1 MADPVNSETQA
12 IADLQ
17 QSVSDIGVAI
27 NAEVIALQ
35 AAINSQG
42 VNNSPAIEASVK
54 NLKDMAATLANSLA
68 KPAPPVAPGL
78 PTVTGILPTS
88 GPAAG
93 GTSVVLTGTGFTGAT
108 GVSFS
113 GIPASSFSVAS
124 DTTINAVAPAAV
136 VGASLPVVVTTPAG
150 ASAVGPTWSYV

>member
-1 MADPVNSETQA
+1 MADLVNPEAQA

-17 QSVSDIGVAI
+17 AAVSDIGVAI

-35 AAINSQG
+35 AAMNTQG

-68 KPAPPVAPGL
+68 TPAAPPAAAL
-78 PTVTGILPTS
+78 PVVTSLSPTS

-93 GTSVVLTGTGFTGAT
+93 GTSVTLTGTGFTGAT

-113 GIPASSFSVAS
+113 GIPAASFSVTN
-124 DTTINAVAPAAV
+124 DTTIVATTPAAV
-136 VGASLPVVVTTPAG
+136 VGTALPVVVTTQVGP
-150 ASAVGPTWSYV
+150 SAVGPTWNY